1 MKGENQMSYPII
13 ENQDEKL
20 RKICE
25 NNLKI
30 KYKNIDT
37 KIKKVL
43 DCELESIKKLKITS
57 IFLIMYETI
66 KKLDIRKYQKMC
78 KRAIGNSLVAY
89 LCNISN
95 IDPLEINL
103 PLYLTYGIDDRLK
116 KTILDIS
123 FTSDLYLAYIEEIK
137 KKFNMNIYEKRGC
150 SSYSHLIFIP
160 DGNNKINDEELD
172 YFLKTNYPN
181 TIRELFYTQTV
192 HKDSF
197 LNCIDT
203 LSNITCTDPLA
214 ISLKDEKILS
224 FLNST
229 IIEAKDA
236 NNFYR
241 IFTKK
246 FFINDFDDYVKMLC
260 IGHSSGIWDYIKDIK
275 NLNLKNIVTNRD
287 DLFLLFLKHGFSEY
301 DAFVMAET
309 IRKGMF
315 NDEIKLKL
323 TKAGIDGFTIELL
336 SNIKYLFPKGEAY
349 EKALKN
355 WRLTWYQINYPNEFS
370 KYINNNN
377 YV

>member
-1 MKGENQMSYPII
+1 MSYPII

-20 RKICE
+20 REICE

-30 KYKNIDT
+30 KYKNIDA
-37 KIKKVL
+37 KMKKVL
-43 DCELESIKKLKITS
+43 DYELESIKKLKITS

-78 KRAIGNSLVAY
+78 KRVIGNSLVAY

-103 PLYLTYGIDDRLK
+103 PLYLTYCIEERLK

-123 FTSDLYLAYIEEIK
+123 FTNDLYIAYTEEMK
-137 KKFNMNIYEKRGC
+137 KKFGMNIYEKEGC
-150 SSYSHLIFIP
+150 SLYSYFIFVP
-160 DGNNKINDEELD
+160 DDNNKINDEELD
-172 YFLKTNYPN
+172 HYLKTTYPN
-181 TIRELFYTQTV
+181 KIRELFYTQTV
-192 HKDSF
+192 YKDSF
-197 LNCIDT
+197 LNCIDI
-203 LSNITCTDPLA
+203 LSNITCTNPLA

-229 IIEAKDA
+229 IIEANEP

-323 TKAGIDGFTIELL
+323 TKARIDGFTIELL
-336 SNIKYLFPKGEAY
+336 ANIKYLFPKGEAY